1 VDKTRPEEPKHL
13 VIIGEWLVIPF
24 WQPKLGFDH
33 NGKRQNESSSMQ
45 TRYLSSNSGPGDSR
59 PGNSSVFTKYVGN
72 LCRPTIGLAFAAI
85 LISSTQAHD
94 HGGGGGGQ

>member
-1 VDKTRPEEPKHL
+1 
-13 VIIGEWLVIPF
+13 
-24 WQPKLGFDH
+24 
-33 NGKRQNESSSMQ
+33 MQ

-85 LISSTQAHD
+85 LISSGD
-94 HGGGGGGQ
+94 PPRLRRPFSWERRSI